1 MVTSEVIRGLI
12 EVPGGYYEVEF
23 HPEPDGGYIA
33 VIPSLGGCAT
43 QGDTLEEAIAM
54 AKDAAEGW
62 LAVAR
67 QEGLKI
73 PEPMKRVAT
82 LDIAA

>member
-1 MVTSEVIRGLI
+1 VKTKMITGEIIRSLI
-12 EVPGGYYEVEF
+12 EAPGGYYEVEF

-33 VIPSLGGCAT
+33 VIPALGGCAT

-62 LAVAR
+62 LTVAR
-67 QEGLKI
+67 QKELEI
-73 PEPMKRVAT
+73 PEPMKRVA
-82 LDIAA
+82 